1 MPTIIKPTLLAVILL
16 EIMSVFFLLYIYNK
30 FVSNPQNFASTA
42 VVNKQAKNN
51 GVQTDL
57 QKLINTPA
65 PSKNPSNK
73 K

>member
-16 EIMSVFFLLYIYNK
+16 EIISLFFLLYIYDK

-42 VVNKQAKNN
+42 VLNRQAKLRGANA
-51 GVQTDL
+51 DL
-57 QKLINTPA
+57 EKLINTP
-65 PSKNPSNK
+65 SKSPSNK